1 MTNNRRK
8 RKLTSRQASII
19 SWVITAVNFICVF
32 VNGIILKPTG
42 DAAVWYWGLCC
53 VLGTIFIF

>member
-32 VNGIILKPTG
+32 VNGIILKLQSG
-42 DAAVWYWGLCC
+42 IGGYV
-53 VLGTIFIF
+53 VF